1 MHPEV
6 KNNSFSL
13 NELLDALDSQ
23 IKQQD
28 KIILLQEETIKV
40 LNEQNDQLMD
50 TLTKIIHA
58 E

>member
-50 TLTKIIHA
+50 TLNKIIHP

>member
-1 MHPEV
+1 MHPKV

-50 TLTKIIHA
+50 TLNKIIHA

>member
-6 KNNSFSL
+6 KNNSFRL

-50 TLTKIIHA
+50 TLNKIIHA